1 MPLYEEDSRNPYVR
15 NRALRY
21 PKAGTA
27 NPEVSLRV
35 VDLQG
40 ISKESP
46 LQRSREPTLEKVH

>member
-15 NRALRY
+15 NRPLRY

-40 ISKESP
+40 RKESP
-46 LQRSREPTLEKVH
+46 VQRSR